1 MIFCK
6 LMKQRQAYR
15 WGAKQYLSS
24 MEVGET
30 RRDDGAY
37 HWRGLQYVAVMLRKE
52 YGVRYIFRSYPKKG
66 YREVTR
72 VI

>member
-1 MIFCK
+1 MIFRK

-30 RRDDGAY
+30 RRDDGRFN
-37 HWRGLQYVAVMLRKE
+37 WRGLQYIASRIQKD
-52 YGVRYIFRSYPKKG
+52 YGCKYVFRTKQKAG
-66 YREVTR
+66 YRQVTR
-72 VI
+72 IA